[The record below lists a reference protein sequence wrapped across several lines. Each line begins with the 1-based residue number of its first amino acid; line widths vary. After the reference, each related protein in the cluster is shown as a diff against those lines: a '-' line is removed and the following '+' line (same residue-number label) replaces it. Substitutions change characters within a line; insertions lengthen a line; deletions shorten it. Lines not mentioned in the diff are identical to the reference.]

1 MSASEQIANA
11 LKEAMRSKDSLV
23 LDTLRMAK
31 SAIKNREIDKRA
43 PLTDAEL
50 FAVLQTLIKQ
60 RQESATQYRS
70 GKRDELA
77 QKEEAE
83 IVILRR
89 FLPQA
94 LSESELDAIISEA
107 IQALGAT
114 DLKQMGVV
122 IKAVMPKVAGRAD
135 GARVSQWV
143 KQKLGQKL
151 GG

>member
-1 MSASEQIANA
+1 MTASDQLANA
-11 LKEAMRSKDSLV
+11 MKQAMRSKDALT

-31 SAIKNREIDKRA
+31 TAIKNREIDKRS
-43 PLTDAEL
+43 PLTDPEV
-50 FAVLQTLIKQ
+50 FSVLQTLIKQ

-70 GKRDELA
+70 GKREELA
-77 QKEEAE
+77 KKEEDE

-94 LSESELDAIISEA
+94 LSDGELDAIIAEA

-135 GARVSQWV
+135 GTRVSQLV
-143 KQKLGQKL
+143 KQKLG
-151 GG
+151 G